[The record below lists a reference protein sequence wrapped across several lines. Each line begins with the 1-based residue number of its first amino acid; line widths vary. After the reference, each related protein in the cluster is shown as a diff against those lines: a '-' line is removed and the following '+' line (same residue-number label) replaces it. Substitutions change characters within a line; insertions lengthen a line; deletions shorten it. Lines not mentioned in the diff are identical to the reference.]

1 MKYTI
6 AFTMTTVVVAA
17 GAASLAAPQ
26 VRPGEPT
33 KPSVWV
39 ENRGQ
44 NEAVPTT
51 LEGMSDFAKPLRVEV
66 TGTTAVALAP
76 STIVQVRPARQNW
89 EHRLISVPAGGDLA
103 AGLTKLEG
111 DYWEAVGFVASAQGG
126 TTVLLKRPRQPVG
139 P

>member
-1 MKYTI
+1 MKHAI
-6 AFTMTTVVVAA
+6 AFTIWTAVVAAA

-44 NEAVPTT
+44 NEAIPTT
-51 LEGMSDFAKPLRVEV
+51 IEGMSDFVKPLRVEV

-76 STIVQVRPARQNW
+76 STMIQVRQARQSW
-89 EHRLISVPAGGDLA
+89 EHRLITVPAGGDLE
-103 AGLTKLEG
+103 AGLAKLEA
-111 DYWEAVGFVASAQGG
+111 DNWEAVGFQATAQGA
-126 TTVLLKRPRQPVG
+126 TTVLLKRPR
-139 P
+139 